1 MKKFINAYDNII
13 EEMLA
18 GFVAANCDKV
28 EKRAERVI
36 AGKGAPFKDK
46 VGIITGG
53 GSGHKPAFIGYIGEG
68 MLDAVAVGNIFAA
81 PGVKICYDAIKAA
94 DSGKGVLVCIGN
106 YSGDTMNFG
115 MAVDMLREEGANV
128 EIVVVNDDVASSP
141 KERMENRRGVAGEII
156 LWKVVGAL
164 AAMGPLYGSAFS
176 EAGKIVSG
184 KSGIGYDDFVKMW
197 VAFAGGI
204 GKRGEKVGE
213 KTMYD
218 TIRPAID
225 ALEAAYAESK
235 SLKEACVLV
244 DIAAKAGMNATKD
257 MLALRGR
264 SSRLGER
271 SLGHIDPGAASMY
284 TVISTFFKSVSAA
297 Q

>member
-1 MKKFINAYDNII
+1 
-13 EEMLA
+13 
-18 GFVAANCDKV
+18 
-28 EKRAERVI
+28 
-36 AGKGAPFKDK
+36 
-46 VGIITGG
+46 
-53 GSGHKPAFIGYIGEG
+53 

-81 PGVKICYDAIKAA
+81 PGVKICYEAIKAA

-184 KSGIGYDDFVKMW
+184 KSEIGYDDFVKMW

-218 TIRPAID
+218 AIHTAIV
-225 ALEAAYAESK
+225 ALEAAYAEGK

-257 MLALRGR
+257 MLALEGTFKPFRRKKSR
-264 SSRLGER
+264 SYR
-271 SLGHIDPGAASMY
+271 SGCRSNVYRNINFFQICISCKVNECKTVKSLAAWA
-284 TVISTFFKSVSAA
+284 TFSVL
-297 Q
+297 